1 VQDTARLGKGREII
15 FSQFAGAWF
24 IWIERLP
31 VTQEVAGSSPV
42 APAIFTMVRYKLS
55 PMCRVAQM
63 GHSDGTLGQAARPV
77 NTRAFVITNPVK
89 QERLA
94 SLVQKLGMR

>member
-1 VQDTARLGKGREII
+1 
-15 FSQFAGAWF
+15 
-24 IWIERLP
+24 
-31 VTQEVAGSSPV
+31 
-42 APAIFTMVRYKLS
+42 
-55 PMCRVAQM
+55 M

>member
-42 APAIFTMVRYKLS
+42 APAIFTM
-55 PMCRVAQM
+55 